1 MINTINEIDEILK
14 NSDPNEWQRNESRG
28 LFVYRSDVNL
38 RIERDSNFQN
48 FDADWLPPAPNED
61 ELGTKPVCKI
71 KYSVKYNQT
80 EIIDKYLILIDGVY
94 VLIPLPTTSST
105 GLEDNKLVTSD
116 DVNFAKIVTICPP
129 TLSQEI
135 SPVNEYIN
143 RCGFNI
149 I

>member
-14 NSDPNEWQRNESRG
+14 NSNPDEWQRNENQG

-38 RIERDSNFQN
+38 RIERDSNFED
-48 FDADWLPPAPNED
+48 FDEDWLPSTPFDNIS
-61 ELGTKPVCKI
+61 GKKPVYKV
-71 KYSVKYNQT
+71 KYIVKYNQT
-80 EIIDKYLILIDGVY
+80 EIAHKFLILIDGVF
-94 VLIPLPTTSST
+94 
-105 GLEDNKLVTSD
+105 VTSD

-129 TLSQEI
+129 TVSQEI

-143 RCGFNI
+143 RCGFDI